1 MMTYGRSEES
11 SVCQKRNCS
20 NISFLLVCLRCSAS
34 IQNRDKDQADNNTVM
49 LMLLYF
55 MQLPKRNR
63 NVNVVI
69 YQELKSVSWCC
80 CYQTDIVQVL
90 QGQIKWLFT
99 FSGQKIHHFLGF
111 SGIVK
116 LFYLPAVLKHICWR
130 QSPML

>member
-80 CYQTDIVQVL
+80 CYQTD
-90 QGQIKWLFT
+90 KCYRAKS
-99 FSGQKIHHFLGF
+99 SGCLLSVDKKHYFLGF

-116 LFYLPAVLKHICWR
+116 LFYLPAVLK
-130 QSPML
+130 